1 LNLTNVERNCRC
13 HSPWEP
19 LLPLQGL
26 DSTLLAIGQES
37 ADAKGD
43 GVR

>member
-1 LNLTNVERNCRC
+1 MERNCRC
-13 HSPWEP
+13 HSPLEP
-19 LLPLQGL
+19 RPPLRGL